1 MAKFVVVEGNH
12 LDPNDIKSLLP
23 ETKVIHGPF
32 IKEEDADK
40 LAKKLI
46 QKILITTT
54 TGPGSFRIKIY

>member
-32 IKEEDADK
+32 IKEEEADK

-46 QKILITTT
+46 QKNIDN
-54 TGPGSFRIKIY
+54 Y

>member
-46 QKILITTT
+46 QKNIDNYYHRAWVIR
-54 TGPGSFRIKIY
+54 S

>member
-23 ETKVIHGPF
+23 ETKVIHGLF

-46 QKILITTT
+46 QKNIDNYYHRAWVIR
-54 TGPGSFRIKIY
+54 S

>member
-23 ETKVIHGPF
+23 ETKVIHGTF

-46 QKILITTT
+46 QKNIDNYYHRAWVIR
-54 TGPGSFRIKIY
+54 S

>member
-46 QKILITTT
+46 QKNIDNYYN
-54 TGPGSFRIKIY
+54 RAWVVQN